1 VFLYHVCPEMLH
13 LFFYCMNN
21 KLEVCKKQ
29 MCQNAKNFGQKGKD
43 TFFIPG
49 WAAEA
54 FQSLFSHTDG
64 KIRDGCGADG
74 CGRKVVGSDGSIQTQ
89 HSPYL

>member
-1 VFLYHVCPEMLH
+1 MLH

-43 TFFIPG
+43 TFFIPPRG
-49 WAAEA
+49 GGLLRRSRA
-54 FQSLFSHTDG
+54 FSATLTERFG
-64 KIRDGCGADG
+64 MGAVRMG
-74 CGRKVVGSDGSIQTQ
+74 TEGRW
-89 HSPYL
+89 